1 MNEEITIQNSIKSID
16 KILEAQ
22 LSKKDIRLINNL
34 SADSVEVHMVSD
46 KEIGLIIKKGDL
58 LIMINYI
65 PPRALAVILE
75 PNVDLVAEV
84 GNLKSVVG
92 KILQRISKVSW
103 KQHEAAKKQ
112 ALENLKE
119 IYEKKEGKQD

>member
-46 KEIGLIIKKGDL
+46 KEIGLIIKKNDL
-58 LIMINYI
+58 LIIINYI
-65 PPRALAVILE
+65 SPRALAVILE

-84 GNLKSVVG
+84 GNLKSVVR
-92 KILQRISKVSW
+92 KILKRIN
-103 KQHEAAKKQ
+103 E
-112 ALENLKE
+112 
-119 IYEKKEGKQD
+119 